1 MLLLVENE
9 TNKHNTFQ
17 LTSIN
22 KNLITKSITKMK
34 KIQLFAF
41 ILIAQFS
48 FSQNITVG
56 PKTQITNIELDY
68 PSQISGYEVKDNVLK
83 VYSLSTVKGTFPS
96 FAKILDDLLK
106 SSSNS
111 NGSPL
116 LIENEIDLNNLS
128 LKKTNSNTI
137 ISLFSNSSLS

>member
-1 MLLLVENE
+1 
-9 TNKHNTFQ
+9 
-17 LTSIN
+17 
-22 KNLITKSITKMK
+22 MK

-41 ILIAQFS
+41 ILISQFS

-56 PKTQITNIELDY
+56 SKTSITKIELDY
-68 PSQISGYEVKDNVLK
+68 PPQISGYEVKDNVLK

-96 FAKILDDLLK
+96 FAKIFDDLLK

-137 ISLFSNSSLS
+137 ISLFSNEGFIVNKKSKL